1 MTNRVDSFKSQ
12 KTLNVDGKEYTYFS
26 IKEAQNNGLKN
37 IDKLPKS
44 LKVLTEN
51 LLRNEDNFTVKKRR
65 P

>member
-26 IKEAQNNGLKN
+26 IKEAQTMVLK
-37 IDKLPKS
+37 ILI
-44 LKVLTEN
+44 
-51 LLRNEDNFTVKKRR
+51 NFQS